1 MKQSHPLPAPG
12 RHPFFRFASAA
23 VAGLMFATLAGAAA
37 AQEMTPKINLNTAN
51 AEALQY
57 IPGIGPSK
65 AADIIRFRQEIGGF
79 KAIEDLLAIPGI
91 GEKTLIDIARFG
103 SLDSGVSEL
112 TEEMAANP
120 PTRTSSAGD
129 GDMTECG

>member
-1 MKQSHPLPAPG
+1 MKQNHPLPACG

-65 AADIIRFRQEIGGF
+65 AANIISFRQEIGGF
-79 KAIEDLLAIPGI
+79 KAFEDLLQISGI
-91 GEKTLIDIARFG
+91 GEKTLMDIAQYG

-120 PTRTSSAGD
+120 PTRSSSAGD
-129 GDMTECG
+129 GETSTCG

>member
-1 MKQSHPLPAPG
+1 MKQSNTLPACG

-23 VAGLMFATLAGAAA
+23 LAGLMLAALAGVAA
-37 AQEMTPKINLNTAN
+37 AQEMTPKVNLNTAN

-57 IPGIGPSK
+57 IPGIGPGKS
-65 AADIIRFRQEIGGF
+65 ADIIRFRQESGGF

-91 GEKTLIDIARFG
+91 GEKTLMDIARFG
-103 SLDSGVSEL
+103 ALDSGVSEL

-120 PTRTSSAGD
+120 PTRASSAEDSDTATG
-129 GDMTECG
+129 G